1 MSELAYHLRLKSPAD
16 KEIKTTRVSVTDAS
30 GEFTSQLAEGY
41 TRKRLIVYNHSN
53 SSSGELYYGPAEV
66 TALTGFP
73 LKKGEYVDI
82 PVATDLSIYFVA
94 ESGEQGDLR
103 VIELA

>member
-1 MSELAYHLRLKSPAD
+1 MTESVYHLRLKSPAD
-16 KEIKTTRVSVTDAS
+16 KEIKTTRVLVTENS

-41 TRKRLIVYNHSN
+41 TRKRLIAYNLSN
-53 SSSGELYYGPAEV
+53 TSSGEVYYGPAEV
-66 TALTGFP
+66 TALTGMP

-82 PVATDLSIYFVA
+82 PIGTDLSIYFVA
-94 ESGEQGDLR
+94 EAGEEGDLR